1 MNLTFGQSPLF
12 LLLLLSI
19 AGAGAWWTYRTT
31 IPEIDPLKRFFLGSL
46 RFVSLAI
53 ILFLLFEPLLQK
65 QTARTEEPVVAVLFD
80 SSESMALADSLLG
93 APRSGSM
100 DLMEAIRAETTGFN
114 TRFYTFA
121 DNLSIIDSLDT
132 VTLSGSRTNIASAL
146 SDAASQ
152 LADDNLSALILV
164 SDGLYNAGS
173 NPLHLAE
180 QFPVPLMTVAH
191 GDTSAQRDVRI
202 ADVIT
207 NELTYAGSIVP
218 VQVRV
223 RNEGITP
230 SPLVLSLMEG
240 SRVISTERLTLP
252 RSGTEVVV
260 DLEFEARDPGRREFR
275 VALTRYENEA
285 TWRNNDHRFSVQV
298 LDQKKSI
305 LLVAGAPSPDVSALS
320 RLIHEDDTA
329 ELTMFVQSRR
339 GAFIEGELPTDLGSY
354 DLILSIGFPGPA
366 TIPADARRIAEQI
379 ASGTPF
385 LFVLD
390 HETSLARLDSE
401 FGALL
406 PVTLESSRDSFVPGS
421 MNQMPGATS
430 HAIFD
435 IADRQDASL
444 WRRLPPLYVSES
456 TWSTAPGATELASVE
471 IRGIA
476 LPDPLF
482 AVMRRGPV
490 KSAALLANGFWRWT
504 LVPEDLEFEADRF
517 KTMFANLIQW
527 LYASDDD
534 RLVRVYPAEREFAE
548 GESVNLRGEVYDES
562 LRPISDASLSLQVT
576 SPEGQIFPFEMLARG
591 NGRYGLDIGTLPS
604 GAYEYRAAASRD
616 DAILGK
622 DTGSFSIGKRAIE
635 FRQTRADGNLMSGL
649 ASRSGGVAFVSS
661 NVNGMNEAIRA
672 LPSYLPVTTTSMEQI
687 RLWQLMPLLFFMLFL
702 LTIEWFFRKRFGMV

>member
-46 RFVSLAI
+46 RFVSLAV

-132 VTLSGSRTNIASAL
+132 VTLSSSRTNIASAL

-275 VALTRYENEA
+275 VALTRYETEA

-339 GAFIEGELPTDLGSY
+339 G
-354 DLILSIGFPGPA
+354 
-366 TIPADARRIAEQI
+366 
-379 ASGTPF
+379 
-385 LFVLD
+385 
-390 HETSLARLDSE
+390 
-401 FGALL
+401 
-406 PVTLESSRDSFVPGS
+406 
-421 MNQMPGATS
+421 
-430 HAIFD
+430 
-435 IADRQDASL
+435 
-444 WRRLPPLYVSES
+444 
-456 TWSTAPGATELASVE
+456 
-471 IRGIA
+471 
-476 LPDPLF
+476 
-482 AVMRRGPV
+482 
-490 KSAALLANGFWRWT
+490 
-504 LVPEDLEFEADRF
+504 
-517 KTMFANLIQW
+517 
-527 LYASDDD
+527 
-534 RLVRVYPAEREFAE
+534 
-548 GESVNLRGEVYDES
+548 
-562 LRPISDASLSLQVT
+562 
-576 SPEGQIFPFEMLARG
+576 
-591 NGRYGLDIGTLPS
+591 GLH
-604 GAYEYRAAASRD
+604 
-616 DAILGK
+616 
-622 DTGSFSIGKRAIE
+622 
-635 FRQTRADGNLMSGL
+635 
-649 ASRSGGVAFVSS
+649 
-661 NVNGMNEAIRA
+661 
-672 LPSYLPVTTTSMEQI
+672 
-687 RLWQLMPLLFFMLFL
+687 
-702 LTIEWFFRKRFGMV
+702 